1 MWINKAIKMCRNINL
16 KSVTLKTLKSLVQNP
31 LLSCNFLF
39 EFLIKEATQKKQVQ
53 AYAIA
58 PAPAT
63 ASIRSRIRSGLGI
76 VCLALLRVFNFARFA
91 CSNWKPRRVLGLCTL
106 PGCVCVYARV
116 WACVCLSC
124 VCLNIYTLLA
134 PHPLQSTSNF
144 LFPLRLLYL

>member
-1 MWINKAIKMCRNINL
+1 MWINIAIKMCRNINL
-16 KSVTLKTLKSLVQNP
+16 KSVALKTLKSLVQNP

-58 PAPAT
+58 PASASAS

-106 PGCVCVYARV
+106 PVWVCV
-116 WACVCLSC
+116 WACVSC

-144 LFPLRLLYL
+144 LFPLWLLYL

>member
-1 MWINKAIKMCRNINL
+1 MCRNINL

-91 CSNWKPRRVLGLCTL
+91 CSN
-106 PGCVCVYARV
+106 
-116 WACVCLSC
+116 
-124 VCLNIYTLLA
+124 
-134 PHPLQSTSNF
+134 
-144 LFPLRLLYL
+144 

>member
-1 MWINKAIKMCRNINL
+1 MNKYSYKNCRNINL
-16 KSVTLKTLKSLVQNP
+16 KSATLKTLKSLVQNP

-58 PAPAT
+58 SASAST
-63 ASIRSRIRSGLGI
+63 SASIRSRIRSGLGI

-106 PGCVCVYARV
+106 PGCVCV
-116 WACVCLSC
+116 WAYVSC